1 MFDGEQGA
9 GGAES
14 TETTTDTTARNAE
27 PGAQDGGSEKVEFT
41 AEQQREMGRILAR
54 ERKAAADKARADA
67 KAEAD
72 AVADQARKD
81 KAAEDA
87 KKAGDFEKVESTL
100 KTDLQAAKDAQSAL
114 QAQVDQY
121 QAAVDA
127 VLKADWD
134 ALADDVKEFYPGD
147 EDDTLAKVNWLPKGK
162 ALHAKL
168 HPEKTDPKAAH
179 GRDPKAT
186 GAAKPTNEAASK
198 AQAAIYRNFCPL
210 GGHGMELNDGE

>member
-14 TETTTDTTARNAE
+14 TETKTDTTTKNATSGE
-27 PGAQDGGSEKVEFT
+27 QGEGSGSGKVEFSK
-41 AEQQREMGRILAR
+41 EQQDELGRILAR
-54 ERKAAADKARADA
+54 ERKAASDKARADA

-72 AVADQARKD
+72 AVAEQARKD
-81 KAAEDA
+81 KEAEDA

-100 KTDLQAAKDAQSAL
+100 KADLQTAKDEKAAL

-127 VLKADWD
+127 VLKADWES
-134 ALADDVKEFYPGD
+134 LADDVKEYFPGD

-162 ALHAKL
+162 ALQAKL
-168 HPEKTDPKAAH
+168 HPDKADQKAAH
-179 GRDPKAT
+179 SRDPKAT
-186 GAAKPTNEAASK
+186 GTSKATNEDARK
-198 AQAAIYRNFCPL
+198 AQGAIYRNF
-210 GGHGMELNDGE
+210 

>member
-14 TETTTDTTARNAE
+14 TETRTDTTAQHATSGE
-27 PGAQDGGSEKVEFT
+27 HGDGHSDRKVTFSK
-41 AEQQREMGRILAR
+41 EQQDEIGRLLSK

-72 AVADQARKD
+72 TAAEQARKD
-81 KAAEDA
+81 KEAEDA

-100 KTDLQAAKDAQSAL
+100 KADLQVAKDAQTAL

-121 QAAVDA
+121 QAAVEA
-127 VLKADWD
+127 VLRADWD

-162 ALHAKL
+162 TLQAKL
-168 HPEKTDPKAAH
+168 HPPQADQKAAH
-179 GRDPKAT
+179 GRDPRAT
-186 GAAKPTNEAASK
+186 GTSKPTNEAARK
-198 AQAAIYRNFCPL
+198 AQAAIYRNF
-210 GGHGMELNDGE
+210 

>member
-9 GGAES
+9 GGAEN
-14 TETTTDTTARNAE
+14 TETKTDTTAKNAE
-27 PGAQDGGSEKVEFT
+27 SGEQDSGSEKVTFT
-41 AEQQREMGRILAR
+41 DEQQRELGRLLAK

-72 AVADQARKD
+72 AREVQARKD
-81 KAAEDA
+81 KEAEDA
-87 KKAGDFEKVESTL
+87 KKSGDFEKVESTL
-100 KTDLQAAKDAQSAL
+100 KADLQTANDEKASL

-134 ALADDVKEFYPGD
+134 ALADDVKEYFPGS

-162 ALHAKL
+162 ALQAKL
-168 HPEKTDPKAAH
+168 HPGSTEGKAAH

-186 GAAKPTNEAASK
+186 GASK
-198 AQAAIYRNFCPL
+198 ATNDDARKAQSVLYRNF
-210 GGHGMELNDGE
+210 

>member
-14 TETTTDTTARNAE
+14 TETTTTTTARDAASGE
-27 PGAQDGGSEKVEFT
+27 QDGGSKTVTFT
-41 AEQQREMGRILAR
+41 EEQQRELGRLLAK
-54 ERKAAADKARADA
+54 ERKLAADKARADA

-72 AVADQARKD
+72 ARAEQARKD
-81 KAAEDA
+81 KEAEDA

-100 KTDLQAAKDAQSAL
+100 KADLQTANDEKAAL
-114 QAQVDQY
+114 QEQVDQY

-134 ALADDVKEFYPGD
+134 ALADDVKEYFPGD

-162 ALHAKL
+162 ALQAKL
-168 HPEKTDPKAAH
+168 HPDKSDPKAAH

-186 GAAKPTNEAASK
+186 GAAKPELKPLIGKAA
-198 AQAAIYRNFCPL
+198 FL
-210 GGHGMELNDGE
+210 G

>member
-9 GGAES
+9 AGAES
-14 TETTTDTTARNAE
+14 TETKTDTTARDAE
-27 PGAQDGGSEKVEFT
+27 SGEQDGGSEKVTFT
-41 AEQQREMGRILAR
+41 AEQQREMGRLLAR

-72 AVADQARKD
+72 AAADQARKD
-81 KAAEDA
+81 KEAEDA

-100 KTDLQAAKDAQSAL
+100 KADLQTANDEKAAL

-134 ALADDVKEFYPGD
+134 ALADDVKEYFPGD

-162 ALHAKL
+162 ALQAKL
-168 HPEKTDPKAAH
+168 HPDKTDPKAAH
-179 GRDPKAT
+179 GRDPRAT
-186 GAAKPTNEAASK
+186 GTSKPTNEEARK
-198 AQAAIYRNFCPL
+198 AQGVLYRNF
-210 GGHGMELNDGE
+210 